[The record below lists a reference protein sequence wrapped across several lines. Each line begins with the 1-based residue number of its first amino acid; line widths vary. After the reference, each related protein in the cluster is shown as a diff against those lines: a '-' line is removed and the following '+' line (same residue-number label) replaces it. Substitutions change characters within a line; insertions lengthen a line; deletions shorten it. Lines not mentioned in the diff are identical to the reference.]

1 MYGRSRPRTVALT
14 VAAALAASFLAAC
27 SFSSGSTDA
36 GGGALTIA
44 IQSDI
49 REPDNIL
56 ASISVDKLIMGSTV
70 YDPLFT
76 TDKKGNP
83 LPALALK
90 ATPSVDFR
98 TWTIALRHGVRFT
111 DGKTFTAK
119 DVKENFDAFQ
129 DKKNASDFAADLANL
144 ASTEVVDD
152 YTVRFDLKA
161 GDAQFPSVIEDTMY
175 ISDLDARKSGPL
187 LKPGEV
193 PIGTGPYKWS
203 SRSPGSSITFVPN
216 DGYWRGRP
224 PLRQVIFKVIP
235 DAQTAALAV
244 ENGEVDLVT
253 NYIDPAA
260 VPELQKDK
268 NLQVLSQPGNTIYQ
282 AYFDFE
288 KARRGG
294 YRNANDIHLGLAYLM
309 DATGIIPKL
318 IGSFGDLA
326 TQPVPPW
333 QAGNDPTLQPY
344 PYDPRKG
351 EQLLAEGGIPK
362 GGTINLLVFVR
373 PYMCEWA
380 TAVQSNLTHLGY
392 QVKLQCLQP
401 EVAPATITKYQWD
414 VLFARTSG
422 RPTASAMYQQRW
434 SLSASTPSDD
444 FYTLR
449 DPQLQS
455 IIDRM
460 SATAD
465 KQRYAALGAQAARRI
480 VQTDVA
486 EVPGYF
492 DKAYVVANKR
502 VRNLVLSPIV
512 WYGLL
517 YNAITKVTVSAN
529 KS

>member
-1 MYGRSRPRTVALT
+1 MYGRLRPKIVSLTVVAALT
-14 VAAALAASFLAAC
+14 ASFLAAC
-27 SFSSGSTDA
+27 SFSSGSVDA
-36 GGGALTIA
+36 GGGTLTIA

-76 TDKKGNP
+76 TDKNGNP

-90 ATPSVDFR
+90 ATPSADFK
-98 TWTIALRHGVRFT
+98 TWTIALRHGVKFT

-129 DKKNASDFAADLANL
+129 DKKNASDFAADLSNL
-144 ASTEVVDD
+144 VSTEVVDD
-152 YTVRFDLKA
+152 YTVRFHLKA
-161 GDAQFPSVIEDTMY
+161 GDAQFPSVVEDTMY

-203 SRSPGSSITFVPN
+203 TRSPGSSMTFVPN
-216 DGYWRGRP
+216 NGYWRGKP
-224 PLRQVIFKVIP
+224 PLKQVVFKVIP

-244 ENGEVDLVT
+244 QSGEVDVVT

-260 VPELQKDK
+260 VPALQKDNK
-268 NLQVLSQPGNTIYQ
+268 LQVLSQPGNTIYQ

-288 KARRGG
+288 KGRRGG
-294 YRNANDIHLGLAYLM
+294 YRNTSDIHLGLAYLM
-309 DATGIIPKL
+309 DPTGIIPKL
-318 IGSFGDLA
+318 IGTFGDLA
-326 TQPVPPW
+326 SQPVPPW
-333 QAGNDPTLQPY
+333 QAGNDPNLKPY
-344 PYDPRKG
+344 PYDPQKG

-392 QVKLQCLQP
+392 KVQLQCLQP

-422 RPTASAMYQQRW
+422 RPTASAMYQERW

-455 IIDRM
+455 LIDRM
-460 SATAD
+460 SATNGT
-465 KQRYAALGAQAARRI
+465 KQYSTLGAQAAKRI
-480 VQTDVA
+480 VDTDVA

-492 DKAYVVANKR
+492 DKAYLVASKR
-502 VRNLVLSPIV
+502 VQHLVLSPIV

-517 YNAITKVTVSAN
+517 YNAMAKVTVSKN
-529 KS
+529 